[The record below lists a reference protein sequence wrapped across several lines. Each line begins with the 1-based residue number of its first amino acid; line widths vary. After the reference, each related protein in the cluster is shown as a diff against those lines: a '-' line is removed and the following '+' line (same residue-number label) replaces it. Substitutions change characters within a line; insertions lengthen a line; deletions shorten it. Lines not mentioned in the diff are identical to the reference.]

1 MFENCALF
9 TDCVSEINNKQIDN
23 VKGIDLVMS
32 MYNSIKYSHNYSE
45 TSRSL
50 WQMSVFNTVNFES
63 FKSRIKITGKPP
75 ADGKTKDVKI
85 AVPLKC
91 LSNFWRT
98 LEMALIKCEI
108 NLIFTWIADCVIF
121 SSTGKQ
127 NL

>member
-1 MFENCALF
+1 
-9 TDCVSEINNKQIDN
+9 
-23 VKGIDLVMS
+23 
-32 MYNSIKYSHNYSE
+32 
-45 TSRSL
+45 
-50 WQMSVFNTVNFES
+50 MSVFNTVNFES